1 MLVTFIYIAALL
13 ITIFTAV
20 LFLLWRHKKAGMG
33 EVNLVGALA
42 SVEESLSPEGA
53 VLVRG
58 ELWRARLKHSND
70 AAETDAYRSLIAKRG
85 SNVRIVGA
93 SGYLLDVKLA
103 D

>member
-1 MLVTFIYIAALL
+1 MFDTFIYIVLFL
-13 ITIFTAV
+13 IAV
-20 LFLLWRHKKAGMG
+20 FAVMLFLLWRHKKAGMG

-42 SVEESLSPEGA
+42 SVEESLAPEGA

-70 AAETDAYRSLIAKRG
+70 AAEPDAHCSLTVERG

-93 SGYLLDVKLA
+93 SGYLLEVKSA

>member
-1 MLVTFIYIAALL
+1 MFDTFIYIVLFL
-13 ITIFTAV
+13 IAV
-20 LFLLWRHKKAGMG
+20 FAVMLFLLWRHKKAGMG

-42 SVEESLSPEGA
+42 SVEESLAPEGA

-70 AAETDAYRSLIAKRG
+70 AAEADAHPHSIIERG

-93 SGYLLDVKLA
+93 SGYLLEVKSA